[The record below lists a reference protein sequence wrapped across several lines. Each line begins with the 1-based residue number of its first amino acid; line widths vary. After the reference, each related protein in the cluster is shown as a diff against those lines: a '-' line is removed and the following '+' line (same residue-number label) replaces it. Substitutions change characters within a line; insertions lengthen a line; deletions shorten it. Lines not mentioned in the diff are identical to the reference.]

1 MHFQEIFEKSLNDNM
16 YETDDCQPGR
26 APPAEAID
34 ANMDLKKKGC
44 PSPQPHVQDHELS
57 EKKDH
62 PPRFSTLF
70 GSSPAP
76 APQPPPRE
84 YVREYYPEPK
94 RQSGVFIPMPL
105 FIIFAIILFFESTIL
120 FAYTVIGLY
129 NNAPSRLFPWA
140 GAGIATTSA
149 VCEHNQ
155 APSIINAPNFIVP
168 GQGPAHQGTEIMT
181 QFVTFPPTQRSS
193 STSSSSA
200 DTAAAIT
207 DIAAILGSLASS
219 TTSSESQS
227 IAIVTVA
234 PERSTA
240 TSIKFITEDAS
251 GNVVS
256 AQPTPT
262 VTQTTFVDPPK
273 STA

>member
-1 MHFQEIFEKSLNDNM
+1 MHFKEAFETSLNDHM
-16 YETDDCQPGR
+16 YENDDGQPGR
-26 APPAEAID
+26 APPAEAD
-34 ANMDLKKKGC
+34 MDIKKKEY
-44 PSPQPHVQDHELS
+44 PPPQPDVQDHELS

-70 GSSPAP
+70 GSTPAP
-76 APQPPPRE
+76 APQPAQRE
-84 YVREYYPEPK
+84 YVRQYYPEAK
-94 RQSGVFIPMPL
+94 RKSGVFIPMPL

-140 GAGIATTSA
+140 GAGVATTTA

-155 APSIINAPNFIVP
+155 PPSIVNAPNFIVP
-168 GQGPAHQGTEIMT
+168 GQGQAQGTEIMT
-181 QFVTFPPTQRSS
+181 QYVTISPSQTSTSTSS
-193 STSSSSA
+193 ITSSSSSIN
-200 DTAAAIT
+200 TAAAVT
-207 DIAAILGSLASS
+207 DIAGILGSLGSS
-219 TTSSESQS
+219 ITSQS
-227 IAIVTVA
+227 GKVAIVTVA

-240 TSIKFITEDAS
+240 TSIKLITEDAS

-262 VTQTTFVDPPK
+262 VTATT
-273 STA
+273 A

>member
-1 MHFQEIFEKSLNDNM
+1 MHFKEDFEKNLNDNM
-16 YETDDCQPGR
+16 YEHDDGQPGR
-26 APPAEAID
+26 APPAD
-34 ANMDLKKKGC
+34 ADMDIKKKGYS
-44 PSPQPHVQDHELS
+44 SPQPDAQDHELS
-57 EKKDH
+57 EKKDN

-70 GSSPAP
+70 GSTPAP
-76 APQPPPRE
+76 TPQPPPPRE

-94 RQSGVFIPMPL
+94 RKSGVFIPMPL

-140 GAGIATTSA
+140 GAGVGTTTA

-155 APSIINAPNFIVP
+155 PPSIVNAPNFIVP
-168 GQGPAHQGTEIMT
+168 GQGQAAQGTEIMT
-181 QFVTFPPTQRSS
+181 QFVTISPTQTSS
-193 STSSSSA
+193 STSTSSSSSI

-207 DIAAILGSLASS
+207 NIAGILGSLGSS
-219 TTSSESQS
+219 TSSGKV
-227 IAIVTVA
+227 AIVTVA

-240 TSIKFITEDAS
+240 TSIKLITEDAS

-256 AQPTPT
+256 AEPTPT
-262 VTQTTFVDPPK
+262 VTATTFVDPPK
-273 STA
+273 SSA